1 MQLFYTMRQEYLNNG
16 SISVENSLSL
26 LKRLKH
32 VIQNKENDIYDAL
45 YKDLNKSS
53 YESYISE
60 LGIVYNELNYFI
72 KNIKK
77 LRKRKKVKTPLAQ
90 IPSSGYIYYDAY
102 GVVLILSPWNYP
114 VQLTLA
120 PLVSAI
126 ACGNRVI
133 IKPSEYSVNTS
144 NVIKEICDSVF
155 KEDICKVIL
164 GDYKISEELLKLKFD
179 KIFFTGST
187 LVGKKVMEAAS
198 KNLVPVTLEL
208 GGKSPAI
215 ILDGNLDLIAKRLV
229 FGKFL
234 NAGQT
239 CVAPD
244 YILIKKELR
253 DHFLKLFVKHIRAVY
268 SDYINNDNYPK
279 IISEKHFARLVS
291 YINEDNVY
299 YGGNCDFQTL
309 KIEPTILV
317 DLEENSK
324 VLTEEIFGPI
334 MPIVEIED
342 HDDAINYI
350 NLREKPLALYIFSK
364 DKKIIKHILN
374 LTSSGGVCINDTL
387 VHLACHNLP
396 FGGVG
401 ASGMGNYHGKHSFYC
416 FSHEKSVLNRKTYLD
431 INLRYQPY
439 NKRSINL
446 IKKIMK

>member
-45 YKDLNKSS
+45 YKDLNKSG

-133 IKPSEYSVNTS
+133 IKPSEYSVYTS

-253 DHFLKLFVKHIRAVY
+253 DDFLKIFVKHIRAVY

-324 VLTEEIFGPI
+324 VLTEEVFGPI
-334 MPIVEIED
+334 MPIVKIED

>member
-1 MQLFYTMRQEYLNNG
+1 MEIFNIMKQKYLTEG
-16 SISVENSLSL
+16 SISVEESIFL
-26 LKRLKH
+26 LKKLKNE
-32 VIQNKENDIYDAL
+32 IKSKENLIYDAL

-60 LGIVYNELNYFI
+60 LGIVYSELNYFI
-72 KNIKK
+72 KNTKK
-77 LRKRKKVKTPLAQ
+77 LRKRKKVHTPIAQ

-114 VQLTLA
+114 IQLTIA

-133 IKPSEYSVNTS
+133 IKPSEYSVHTS
-144 NVIKEICDSVF
+144 NIIKDICDNVF
-155 KEDICKVIL
+155 DDDVCKVLL
-164 GDYKISEELLKLKFD
+164 GDYKVSEELLKLKFD

-187 LVGKKVMEAAS
+187 IVGKKVMEAAS

-244 YILIKKELR
+244 YILIKKELK
-253 DHFLKLFVKHIRAVY
+253 DKFLNLYAKYIKEVY
-268 SDYINNDNYPK
+268 GDYVNNNDYPK
-279 IISEKHFARLVS
+279 IINDKHFDRLIS
-291 YINEDNVY
+291 YISEDNIY
-299 YGGNCDFQTL
+299 YGGRYDLNTL
-309 KIEPTILV
+309 KIEPTILINL
-317 DLEENSK
+317 DDDSK
-324 VLTEEIFGPI
+324 VLNEEIFGPI
-334 MPIVEIED
+334 MPIIEVND
-342 HDDAINYI
+342 ENDAIKYI
-350 NLREKPLALYIFSK
+350 NNREKPLALYIFSEN
-364 DKKIIKHILN
+364 KKIINKILS
-374 LTSSGGVCINDTL
+374 LTSSGGVCINDSL

-439 NKRSINL
+439 SKRNLNL

>member
-253 DHFLKLFVKHIRAVY
+253 DDFLKIFVKHIRAVY